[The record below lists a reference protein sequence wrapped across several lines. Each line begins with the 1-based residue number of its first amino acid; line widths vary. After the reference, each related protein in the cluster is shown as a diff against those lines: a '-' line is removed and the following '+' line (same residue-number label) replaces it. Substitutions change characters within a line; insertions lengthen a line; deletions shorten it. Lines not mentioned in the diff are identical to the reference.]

1 MAKANEWIQG
11 ARPKT
16 LPAAV
21 APVLVGTALAFPNP
35 NYINALLALIVS
47 LALQIGVNFANDYS
61 DGIRG
66 TDAERV
72 GPARLVGSG
81 LAKPSTVRNTA
92 FGCFSIAAIAGLLL
106 SSRSSLWLVLIGAL
120 AIAAAWGYT
129 GGNNPYGYCALGEI
143 SVFLFFGV
151 VAVLGTYYVQSEK
164 ITFLAVSA
172 SFPIGAFACAIL
184 VMNNLRDRAKDLEVG
199 KRTLSVVL
207 GDRATRILYISLLM
221 GGGLIGALT
230 AISRPWA
237 LLTILT
243 LPLSI
248 SLAAKVLKGAGGRDL
263 IPLLQRTALIQLL
276 FAFLYSVGLA
286 ISA

>member
-1 MAKANEWIQG
+1 VAKANEWIQG

-35 NYINALLALIVS
+35 NYVNALLALIVS
-47 LALQIGVNFANDYS
+47 LSLQIGVNFANDYS

-72 GPARLVGSG
+72 GPLRLVGSG
-81 LAKPSTVRNTA
+81 LAKASAVRNTA
-92 FGCFSIAAIAGLLL
+92 FSCFLIAAIAGLYL
-106 SSRSSLWLVLIGAL
+106 SSRSSLWLILIGAL
-120 AIAAAWGYT
+120 AIGAAWGYT
-129 GGNNPYGYCALGEI
+129 GGNNPYGYRALGEV

-151 VAVLGTYYVQSEK
+151 VAVLGTYYVQSQK
-164 ITFLAVSA
+164 ITFLAICA

-199 KRTLSVVL
+199 KKTLAVRL
-207 GDRATRILYISLLM
+207 GDRATRILYLSLLM
-221 GGGLIGALT
+221 SGGLIGALT

-237 LLTILT
+237 LLVIIT
-243 LPLSI
+243 LPVSI
-248 SLAAKVLKGAGGRDL
+248 SLAVKVLKGAGGRDL

-276 FAFLYSVGLA
+276 FAFIYSVGLA

>member
-35 NYINALLALIVS
+35 NYLNAFLALIVS
-47 LALQIGVNFANDYS
+47 LSLQIGVNFANDYS

-72 GPARLVGSG
+72 GPMRLVGSG
-81 LAKPSTVRNTA
+81 LAQANTVRNTA
-92 FGCFSIAAIAGLLL
+92 FGCFLIAAIAGLLL
-106 SSRSSLWLVLIGAL
+106 SSRSSLWLIVIGAL
-120 AIAAAWGYT
+120 AFGAAWGYT
-129 GGNNPYGYCALGEI
+129 GGNNPYGYRALGEI

-151 VAVLGTYYVQSEK
+151 VAVLGTFYVQSEK
-164 ITFLAVSA
+164 ITFLAICA

-199 KRTLSVVL
+199 KRTLAVVL
-207 GDRATRILYISLLM
+207 GDRATRILYLSLLM
-221 GGGLIGALT
+221 SGGLIGALT

-243 LPLSI
+243 LPVSI

-263 IPLLQRTALIQLL
+263 IPLLQRTALIQLV
-276 FAFLYSVGLA
+276 FAFIYSVGLA

>member
-16 LPAAV
+16 LPAAI

-35 NYINALLALIVS
+35 NYVNALLALIVS
-47 LALQIGVNFANDYS
+47 LSLQIGVNFANDYS

-72 GPARLVGSG
+72 GPLRLVGSG
-81 LAKPSTVRNTA
+81 LAKASAVRNTA
-92 FGCFSIAAIAGLLL
+92 FGCFLIAAITGLYL
-106 SSRSSLWLVLIGAL
+106 SSRSSLWLILIGAL
-120 AIAAAWGYT
+120 AIGAAWGYT
-129 GGNNPYGYCALGEI
+129 GGNNPYGYRALGEV

-151 VAVLGTYYVQSEK
+151 VAVLGTYYVQSQK
-164 ITFLAVSA
+164 ITFLAICA
-172 SFPIGAFACAIL
+172 SFPVGAFACAIL

-199 KRTLSVVL
+199 KNTLAVLL
-207 GDRATRILYISLLM
+207 GDRATRILYLSLLM
-221 GGGLIGALT
+221 SGGLIGALT

-237 LLTILT
+237 LLTIIT

-248 SLAAKVLKGAGGRDL
+248 SLAVKVLKGAGGRDL

-276 FAFLYSVGLA
+276 FAFIYSVGLA

>member
-1 MAKANEWIQG
+1 VAKANEWIQG

-35 NYINALLALIVS
+35 NYVNALLALIVS
-47 LALQIGVNFANDYS
+47 LSLQVGVNFANDYS

-72 GPARLVGSG
+72 GPLRLVGSG
-81 LAKPSTVRNTA
+81 LAKASTVRNTA
-92 FGCFSIAAIAGLLL
+92 FICFLIAAIAGLYL
-106 SSRSSLWLVLIGAL
+106 SSRSSLWLILIGAL
-120 AIAAAWGYT
+120 AIGAAWGYT
-129 GGNNPYGYCALGEI
+129 GGNNPYGYRALGEV

-151 VAVLGTYYVQSEK
+151 VAVLGTYYVQSQK
-164 ITFLAVSA
+164 ITFLAICA

-199 KRTLSVVL
+199 KNTLAVLL
-207 GDRATRILYISLLM
+207 GDRATRILYLSLLM
-221 GGGLIGALT
+221 SGGLIGALT

-237 LLTILT
+237 LLVIIT
-243 LPLSI
+243 LPVSI
-248 SLAAKVLKGAGGRDL
+248 SLAVKVLKGAGGRDL

-276 FAFLYSVGLA
+276 FAFIYSVGLA

>member
-16 LPAAV
+16 LPAAI

-35 NYINALLALIVS
+35 NYVNALLALIVS
-47 LALQIGVNFANDYS
+47 LSLQIGVNFANDYS

-72 GPARLVGSG
+72 GPLRLVGSG
-81 LAKPSTVRNTA
+81 LAKASAVRNTA
-92 FGCFSIAAIAGLLL
+92 FSCFVIAAIAGLYL
-106 SSRSSLWLVLIGAL
+106 SSRSSLWLILIGAL
-120 AIAAAWGYT
+120 AIGAAWGYT
-129 GGNNPYGYCALGEI
+129 GGNNPYGYRALGEV

-151 VAVLGTYYVQSEK
+151 VAVLGTYYVQSQK
-164 ITFLAVSA
+164 ITFLAICA

-199 KRTLSVVL
+199 KNTLAVLL
-207 GDRATRILYISLLM
+207 GDRATRILYLSLLM
-221 GGGLIGALT
+221 SGGLIGALT

-237 LLTILT
+237 LLTIII

-248 SLAAKVLKGAGGRDL
+248 SLAVKVLKGAGGRDL

-276 FAFLYSVGLA
+276 FAFIYSVGLA

>member
-11 ARPKT
+11 VRPKT
-16 LPAAV
+16 LPAAI

-35 NYINALLALIVS
+35 NYLNALLALIVS
-47 LALQIGVNFANDYS
+47 LSLQIGVNFANDYS

-72 GPARLVGSG
+72 GPLRLVGSG
-81 LAKPSTVRNTA
+81 LAKASAVRNTA
-92 FGCFSIAAIAGLLL
+92 FGCFLIAAITGLYL
-106 SSRSSLWLVLIGAL
+106 SSRSSLWLILIGAL
-120 AIAAAWGYT
+120 AIGAAWGYT
-129 GGNNPYGYCALGEI
+129 GGNNPYGYRALGEF

-151 VAVLGTYYVQSEK
+151 VAVLGTYYVQSQK
-164 ITFLAVSA
+164 ITFLAICA

-199 KRTLSVVL
+199 KNTLAVLL
-207 GDRATRILYISLLM
+207 GDRATRILYLSLLM
-221 GGGLIGALT
+221 SGGLIGALT

-237 LLTILT
+237 LLTIIT
-243 LPLSI
+243 LPVSI
-248 SLAAKVLKGAGGRDL
+248 SLAVKVLKGAGGRDL

-276 FAFLYSVGLA
+276 FAFIYSVGLA

>member
-1 MAKANEWIQG
+1 VAKANEWIQG

-35 NYINALLALIVS
+35 NYVNALLALIVS
-47 LALQIGVNFANDYS
+47 LSLQIGVNFANDYS

-72 GPARLVGSG
+72 GPLRLVGSG
-81 LAKPSTVRNTA
+81 LAKASAVRNTA
-92 FGCFSIAAIAGLLL
+92 FSCFLIAAIAGLYL
-106 SSRSSLWLVLIGAL
+106 SSRSSLWLILIGAL
-120 AIAAAWGYT
+120 AIGAAWGYT
-129 GGNNPYGYCALGEI
+129 GGNNPYGYRALGEV

-151 VAVLGTYYVQSEK
+151 VAVLGTYYVQSQK
-164 ITFLAVSA
+164 ITFLAICA

-199 KRTLSVVL
+199 KNTLAVLL
-207 GDRATRILYISLLM
+207 GDRATRILYLSLLM
-221 GGGLIGALT
+221 SGGLIGALT

-237 LLTILT
+237 LLVIIT
-243 LPLSI
+243 LPVSI
-248 SLAAKVLKGAGGRDL
+248 SLAVKVLKGAGGRDL

-276 FAFLYSVGLA
+276 FAFIYSVGLA

>member
-81 LAKPSTVRNTA
+81 LAKPSTVRNIA

-129 GGNNPYGYCALGEI
+129 GGNNPYGYRALGEI

>member
-1 MAKANEWIQG
+1 VAKANEWIQG

-35 NYINALLALIVS
+35 NYVNALLALIVS
-47 LALQIGVNFANDYS
+47 LSLQIGVNFANDYS

-72 GPARLVGSG
+72 GPLRLVGSG
-81 LAKPSTVRNTA
+81 LAKASAVRNTA
-92 FGCFSIAAIAGLLL
+92 FSCFVIAAIAGLYL
-106 SSRSSLWLVLIGAL
+106 SSRSSLWLILIGAL
-120 AIAAAWGYT
+120 AIGAAWGYT
-129 GGNNPYGYCALGEI
+129 GGNNPYGYRALGEV

-151 VAVLGTYYVQSEK
+151 VAVLGTYYVQSQK
-164 ITFLAVSA
+164 ITFLAICA

-199 KRTLSVVL
+199 KNTLAVLL
-207 GDRATRILYISLLM
+207 GDRATRILYLSLLM
-221 GGGLIGALT
+221 SGGLIGALT

-237 LLTILT
+237 ILTIIT
-243 LPLSI
+243 LPVSI
-248 SLAAKVLKGAGGRDL
+248 SLAVKVLKGAGGRDL

-276 FAFLYSVGLA
+276 FAFIYSVGLA

>member
-35 NYINALLALIVS
+35 NYVNALLALIVS
-47 LALQIGVNFANDYS
+47 LSLQVGVNFANDYS

-72 GPARLVGSG
+72 GPLRLVGSG
-81 LAKPSTVRNTA
+81 LAKASTVRNTA
-92 FGCFSIAAIAGLLL
+92 FSCFLIAAIAGLYL
-106 SSRSSLWLVLIGAL
+106 SSRSSLWLILIGAL
-120 AIAAAWGYT
+120 AIGAAWGYT
-129 GGNNPYGYCALGEI
+129 GGNNPYGYRALGEV

-151 VAVLGTYYVQSEK
+151 VAVLGTYYVQSQK
-164 ITFLAVSA
+164 ITFLAICA

-199 KRTLSVVL
+199 KNTLAVLL
-207 GDRATRILYISLLM
+207 GDRATRILYLSLLM
-221 GGGLIGALT
+221 SGGLIGALT

-237 LLTILT
+237 LLVIIT
-243 LPLSI
+243 LPVSI
-248 SLAAKVLKGAGGRDL
+248 SLAVKVLKGAGGRDL

-276 FAFLYSVGLA
+276 FAFIYSVGLA

>member
-16 LPAAV
+16 LPAAI

-35 NYINALLALIVS
+35 NYLNAFLALIVS

-72 GPARLVGSG
+72 GPLRLVGSG
-81 LAKPSTVRNTA
+81 LAKASAVRNTA
-92 FGCFSIAAIAGLLL
+92 FGCFLIAAITGLYL
-106 SSRSSLWLVLIGAL
+106 SSRSSLWLILIGAL
-120 AIAAAWGYT
+120 AIGAAWGYT
-129 GGNNPYGYCALGEI
+129 GGNNPYGYRALGEF

-151 VAVLGTYYVQSEK
+151 VAVLGTYYVQSQK
-164 ITFLAVSA
+164 ITFLAICA

-199 KRTLSVVL
+199 KNTLAVLL
-207 GDRATRILYISLLM
+207 GDRATRILYLSLLM
-221 GGGLIGALT
+221 SGGLIGALT

-237 LLTILT
+237 LLTIIT

-248 SLAAKVLKGAGGRDL
+248 SLAVKVLKGAGGRDL

-276 FAFLYSVGLA
+276 FAFIYSVGLA

>member
-1 MAKANEWIQG
+1 VAKANEWIQG

-129 GGNNPYGYCALGEI
+129 GGNNPYGYRALGEI

-248 SLAAKVLKGAGGRDL
+248 ALAAKVLKGAGGRDL
-263 IPLLQRTALIQLL
+263 IPLLQRTALLQLL
-276 FAFLYSVGLA
+276 FAFLYSAGLA

>member
-1 MAKANEWIQG
+1 VAKANEWIQG

-129 GGNNPYGYCALGEI
+129 GGNNPYGYRALGEI

-151 VAVLGTYYVQSEK
+151 VAVLGTNYVQSEK

>member
-11 ARPKT
+11 VRPKT
-16 LPAAV
+16 LPAAI

-35 NYINALLALIVS
+35 NYLNALLALIVS
-47 LALQIGVNFANDYS
+47 LSLQIGVNFANDYS

-72 GPARLVGSG
+72 GPLRLVGSG
-81 LAKPSTVRNTA
+81 LAKASAVRNTA
-92 FGCFSIAAIAGLLL
+92 FSCFLIAAIAGLYL
-106 SSRSSLWLVLIGAL
+106 SSRSSMWLILIGAL
-120 AIAAAWGYT
+120 AIGAAWGYT
-129 GGNNPYGYCALGEI
+129 GGNNPYGYRALGEF

-151 VAVLGTYYVQSEK
+151 VAVLGTYYVQSQK
-164 ITFLAVSA
+164 ITFLAICA

-199 KRTLSVVL
+199 KNTLAVLL
-207 GDRATRILYISLLM
+207 GDRATRILYLSLLM
-221 GGGLIGALT
+221 SGGLIGALT

-237 LLTILT
+237 LLTIIT

-248 SLAAKVLKGAGGRDL
+248 SLAVKVLKGAGGRDL

-276 FAFLYSVGLA
+276 FAFIYSVGLA

>member
-35 NYINALLALIVS
+35 NYVNALLALIVS
-47 LALQIGVNFANDYS
+47 LSLQVGVNFANDYS

-72 GPARLVGSG
+72 GPLRLVGSG
-81 LAKPSTVRNTA
+81 LAKASTVRNTA
-92 FGCFSIAAIAGLLL
+92 FSCFLIAAIAGLYL
-106 SSRSSLWLVLIGAL
+106 SSRSSLWLILIGAL
-120 AIAAAWGYT
+120 AIGAAWGYT
-129 GGNNPYGYCALGEI
+129 GGNNPYGYRALGEV

-151 VAVLGTYYVQSEK
+151 VAVLGTYYVQSQK
-164 ITFLAVSA
+164 ITFLAICA

-199 KRTLSVVL
+199 KNTLAVRL
-207 GDRATRILYISLLM
+207 GDRATRILYLSLLM
-221 GGGLIGALT
+221 SGGLIGALT

-237 LLTILT
+237 LLVIIT
-243 LPLSI
+243 LPVSI
-248 SLAAKVLKGAGGRDL
+248 SLAVKVLKGAGGRDL

-276 FAFLYSVGLA
+276 FAFIYSVGLA

>member
-16 LPAAV
+16 LPAAI

-35 NYINALLALIVS
+35 NYVNALLALIVS
-47 LALQIGVNFANDYS
+47 LSLQIGVNFANDYS

-72 GPARLVGSG
+72 GPLRLVGSG
-81 LAKPSTVRNTA
+81 LAKASAVRNTA
-92 FGCFSIAAIAGLLL
+92 FSCFLIAAIAGLYL
-106 SSRSSLWLVLIGAL
+106 SSRSSLWVILIGAL
-120 AIAAAWGYT
+120 AIGAAWGYT
-129 GGNNPYGYCALGEI
+129 GGNNPYGYRALGEV

-151 VAVLGTYYVQSEK
+151 VAVLGTYYVQSQK
-164 ITFLAVSA
+164 ITFLAICA

-199 KRTLSVVL
+199 KNTLAVLL
-207 GDRATRILYISLLM
+207 GDRATRILYLSLLM
-221 GGGLIGALT
+221 SGGLIGALT

-237 LLTILT
+237 LLTIIT
-243 LPLSI
+243 LPVSI
-248 SLAAKVLKGAGGRDL
+248 SLAVKVLKGAGGRDL

-276 FAFLYSVGLA
+276 FAFIYSVGLA

>member
-35 NYINALLALIVS
+35 NYLNAFLALIVS

-72 GPARLVGSG
+72 GPLRLVGSG
-81 LAKPSTVRNTA
+81 LAKASAVRNTA
-92 FGCFSIAAIAGLLL
+92 FSCFLIAAIAGLYL
-106 SSRSSLWLVLIGAL
+106 SSRSSLWLILIGAL
-120 AIAAAWGYT
+120 AIGAAWGYT
-129 GGNNPYGYCALGEI
+129 GGNNPYGYRALGEV

-151 VAVLGTYYVQSEK
+151 VAVLGTYYVQSQK
-164 ITFLAVSA
+164 ITFLAICA

-199 KRTLSVVL
+199 KNTLAVLL
-207 GDRATRILYISLLM
+207 GDRATRILYLSLLM
-221 GGGLIGALT
+221 SGGLIGALT

-237 LLTILT
+237 LLTIIT

-248 SLAAKVLKGAGGRDL
+248 SLAVKVLKGAGGRDL

-276 FAFLYSVGLA
+276 FAFIYSVGLA

>member
-35 NYINALLALIVS
+35 NYVNALLALIVS
-47 LALQIGVNFANDYS
+47 LSLQIGVNFANDYS

-72 GPARLVGSG
+72 GPLRLVGSG
-81 LAKPSTVRNTA
+81 LAKASAVRNTA
-92 FGCFSIAAIAGLLL
+92 FSCFLIAAIAGLYL
-106 SSRSSLWLVLIGAL
+106 SSRSSLWLILIGAL
-120 AIAAAWGYT
+120 AIGAAWGYT
-129 GGNNPYGYCALGEI
+129 GGNNPYGYRALGEV

-151 VAVLGTYYVQSEK
+151 VAVLGTYYVQSQK
-164 ITFLAVSA
+164 ITFLAICA

-199 KRTLSVVL
+199 KNTLAVLL
-207 GDRATRILYISLLM
+207 GDRATRILYLSLLM
-221 GGGLIGALT
+221 SGGLIGALT

-237 LLTILT
+237 LLVIIT
-243 LPLSI
+243 LPVSI
-248 SLAAKVLKGAGGRDL
+248 SLAVKVLKGAGGRDL

-276 FAFLYSVGLA
+276 FAFIYSVGLA

>member
-35 NYINALLALIVS
+35 NYVNALLALIVS
-47 LALQIGVNFANDYS
+47 LSLQVGVNFANDYS

-72 GPARLVGSG
+72 GPLRLVGSG
-81 LAKPSTVRNTA
+81 LAKASTVRNTA
-92 FGCFSIAAIAGLLL
+92 FICFLIAAIAGLYL
-106 SSRSSLWLVLIGAL
+106 SSRSSLWLILIGAL
-120 AIAAAWGYT
+120 AIGAAWGYT
-129 GGNNPYGYCALGEI
+129 GGNNPYGYRALGEV

-151 VAVLGTYYVQSEK
+151 VAVLGTYYVQSQK
-164 ITFLAVSA
+164 ITFLAICA

-199 KRTLSVVL
+199 KNTLAVLL
-207 GDRATRILYISLLM
+207 GDRATRILYLSLLM
-221 GGGLIGALT
+221 SGGLIGALT

-237 LLTILT
+237 LLVIIT
-243 LPLSI
+243 LPVSI
-248 SLAAKVLKGAGGRDL
+248 SLAVKVLKGAGGRDL

-276 FAFLYSVGLA
+276 FAFIYSVGLA

>member
-1 MAKANEWIQG
+1 VAKANEWIQG

-16 LPAAV
+16 LPAAI

-35 NYINALLALIVS
+35 NYVNALLALIVS
-47 LALQIGVNFANDYS
+47 LSLQIGVNFANDYS

-72 GPARLVGSG
+72 GPLRLVGSG
-81 LAKPSTVRNTA
+81 LAKASAVRNTA
-92 FGCFSIAAIAGLLL
+92 FSCFVIAAIAGLYL
-106 SSRSSLWLVLIGAL
+106 SSRSSLWLILIGAL
-120 AIAAAWGYT
+120 AIGAAWGYT
-129 GGNNPYGYCALGEI
+129 GGNNPYGYRALGEV

-151 VAVLGTYYVQSEK
+151 VAVLGTYYVQSQK
-164 ITFLAVSA
+164 ITFLAICA

-199 KRTLSVVL
+199 KNTLAVLL
-207 GDRATRILYISLLM
+207 GDRATRILYLSLLM
-221 GGGLIGALT
+221 SGGLIGALT

-237 LLTILT
+237 LLTIII

-248 SLAAKVLKGAGGRDL
+248 SLAVKVLKGAGGRDL

-276 FAFLYSVGLA
+276 FAFIYSVGLA

>member
-16 LPAAV
+16 LPAAI

-35 NYINALLALIVS
+35 NYLNAFLALIVS
-47 LALQIGVNFANDYS
+47 LSLQIGVNFANDYS

-72 GPARLVGSG
+72 GPLRLVGSG
-81 LAKPSTVRNTA
+81 LAKASAVRNTA
-92 FGCFSIAAIAGLLL
+92 FSCFVIAAIAGLYL
-106 SSRSSLWLVLIGAL
+106 SSRSSLWLILIGAL
-120 AIAAAWGYT
+120 AIGAAWGYT
-129 GGNNPYGYCALGEI
+129 GGNNPYGYRALGEV

-151 VAVLGTYYVQSEK
+151 VAVLGTYYVQSQK
-164 ITFLAVSA
+164 ITFLAICA
-172 SFPIGAFACAIL
+172 SFPVGAFACAIL

-199 KRTLSVVL
+199 KHTLAVLL
-207 GDRATRILYISLLM
+207 GDRPTRILYLSLLM
-221 GGGLIGALT
+221 SGGLIGALT

-237 LLTILT
+237 LLTIIT

-248 SLAAKVLKGAGGRDL
+248 SLAVKVLKGAGGRDL

-276 FAFLYSVGLA
+276 FAFIYSVGLA

>member
-35 NYINALLALIVS
+35 NYVNALLALIVS
-47 LALQIGVNFANDYS
+47 LSLQVGVNFANDYS

-72 GPARLVGSG
+72 GPLRLVGSG
-81 LAKPSTVRNTA
+81 LAKASAVRNTA
-92 FGCFSIAAIAGLLL
+92 FSCFVIAAIAGLYL
-106 SSRSSLWLVLIGAL
+106 SSRSSLWLILIGAL
-120 AIAAAWGYT
+120 AIGAAWGYT
-129 GGNNPYGYCALGEI
+129 GGNNPYGYRALGEV

-151 VAVLGTYYVQSEK
+151 VAVLGTYYVQSQK
-164 ITFLAVSA
+164 ITFLAICA

-199 KRTLSVVL
+199 KNTLAVLL
-207 GDRATRILYISLLM
+207 GDRATRILYLSLLM
-221 GGGLIGALT
+221 SGGLIGALT

-237 LLTILT
+237 LLVIIT
-243 LPLSI
+243 LPVSI
-248 SLAAKVLKGAGGRDL
+248 SLAVKVLKGAGGRDL

-276 FAFLYSVGLA
+276 FAFIYSVGLA

>member
-1 MAKANEWIQG
+1 MNKWVLG
-11 ARPKT
+11 ARVRT

-21 APVLVGTALAFPNP
+21 APVLVGTSLASEIKL
-35 NYINALLALIVS
+35 INAVLALVVA
-47 LALQIGVNFANDYS
+47 LALQIAVNFANDYS

-129 GGNNPYGYCALGEI
+129 GGNNPYGYRALGEI

>member
-11 ARPKT
+11 VRPKT
-16 LPAAV
+16 LPAAI

-35 NYINALLALIVS
+35 NYLNALLALIVS
-47 LALQIGVNFANDYS
+47 LSLQIGVNFANDYS

-72 GPARLVGSG
+72 GPLRLVGSG
-81 LAKPSTVRNTA
+81 LAKASAVRNTA
-92 FGCFSIAAIAGLLL
+92 FSCFLIAAIAGLYL
-106 SSRSSLWLVLIGAL
+106 SSRSSMWLILIGAL
-120 AIAAAWGYT
+120 AIGAAWGYT
-129 GGNNPYGYCALGEI
+129 GGNNPYGYRALGEF

-151 VAVLGTYYVQSEK
+151 VAVLGTYYVQSQK
-164 ITFLAVSA
+164 ITFLAICA

-199 KRTLSVVL
+199 KNTLAVLL
-207 GDRATRILYISLLM
+207 GDRATRILYLSLLM
-221 GGGLIGALT
+221 SGGLIGALT

-237 LLTILT
+237 LLTIIT
-243 LPLSI
+243 LPVSI
-248 SLAAKVLKGAGGRDL
+248 SLAVKVLKGAGGRDL

-276 FAFLYSVGLA
+276 FAFIYSVGLA

>member
-1 MAKANEWIQG
+1 VAKANEWIQG

-21 APVLVGTALAFPNP
+21 APVMVGTALAFPNP
-35 NYINALLALIVS
+35 NYVNALLALVVS

-66 TDAERV
+66 TDADRV
-72 GPARLVGSG
+72 GPMRLVGSG
-81 LAKPSTVRNTA
+81 LATPNAVRNTA
-92 FGCFSIAAIAGLLL
+92 FGCFSIAAIAGLFL
-106 SSRSSLWLVLIGAL
+106 SSRSSLWLILIGAL
-120 AIAAAWGYT
+120 AISAAWGYT
-129 GGNNPYGYCALGEI
+129 GGNNPYGYRALGEI

-151 VAVLGTYYVQSEK
+151 VAVLGTYFVQSEK
-164 ITFLAVSA
+164 ITFLAVCA
-172 SFPIGAFACAIL
+172 SFPVGAFACAML

-199 KRTLSVVL
+199 KRTLAVVL
-207 GDRATRILYISLLM
+207 GDRATRILYLSLLM
-221 GGGLIGALT
+221 SGGLIGALT

-237 LLTILT
+237 LLTIVT
-243 LPLSI
+243 LPVSI

-263 IPLLQRTALIQLL
+263 IPLLQRTALIQLI
-276 FAFLYSVGLA
+276 FAFIYSVGLA

>member
-16 LPAAV
+16 LPAAI

-35 NYINALLALIVS
+35 NYVNALLALIVS
-47 LALQIGVNFANDYS
+47 LSLQIGVNFANDYS

-66 TDAERV
+66 NDAERV
-72 GPARLVGSG
+72 GPLRLVGSG
-81 LAKPSTVRNTA
+81 LAKASAVRNTA
-92 FGCFSIAAIAGLLL
+92 FSCFVIAAIAGLYL
-106 SSRSSLWLVLIGAL
+106 SSRSSLWLILIGAL
-120 AIAAAWGYT
+120 AIGAAWGYT
-129 GGNNPYGYCALGEI
+129 GGNNPYGYRALGEV

-151 VAVLGTYYVQSEK
+151 VAVLGTYYVQSQK
-164 ITFLAVSA
+164 ITFLAICA

-199 KRTLSVVL
+199 KNTLAVLL
-207 GDRATRILYISLLM
+207 GDRATRILYLSLLM
-221 GGGLIGALT
+221 SGGLIGALT

-237 LLTILT
+237 LLTIII

-248 SLAAKVLKGAGGRDL
+248 SLAVKVLKGAGGRDL

-276 FAFLYSVGLA
+276 FAFIYSVGLA

>member
-1 MAKANEWIQG
+1 VAKATEWIQG

-35 NYINALLALIVS
+35 NYINALLALVVS

-72 GPARLVGSG
+72 GPVRLVGSG
-81 LAKPSTVRNTA
+81 LANPNAVLNTA
-92 FGCFSIAAIAGLLL
+92 FGCFSIAAIAGLFL
-106 SSRSSLWLVLIGAL
+106 SSRSSLWLILIGAL

-129 GGNNPYGYCALGEI
+129 GGNNPYGYRALGEI

-164 ITFLAVSA
+164 ITFLAVCA

-221 GGGLIGALT
+221 SGGLIGALT
-230 AISRPWA
+230 TILRPWA

-248 SLAAKVLKGAGGRDL
+248 SLSANVLKGAGGRDL

>member
-16 LPAAV
+16 LPAAI
-21 APVLVGTALAFPNP
+21 APVLVGTALAVPNP
-35 NYINALLALIVS
+35 NYVNALLALIVS
-47 LALQIGVNFANDYS
+47 LSLQIGVNFANDYS

-72 GPARLVGSG
+72 GPLRLVGSG
-81 LAKPSTVRNTA
+81 LAKASAVRNTA
-92 FGCFSIAAIAGLLL
+92 FSFFVIAAIAGLYL
-106 SSRSSLWLVLIGAL
+106 SSRSSLWLILIGAL
-120 AIAAAWGYT
+120 AIGAAWGYT
-129 GGNNPYGYCALGEI
+129 GGNNPYGYRALGEV

-151 VAVLGTYYVQSEK
+151 VAVLGTYYVQSQE
-164 ITFLAVSA
+164 ITFLAICA

-199 KRTLSVVL
+199 KNTLAVLL
-207 GDRATRILYISLLM
+207 GDRATRILYLSLLM
-221 GGGLIGALT
+221 SGGLIGALT
-230 AISRPWA
+230 AISRPLA
-237 LLTILT
+237 LLTIIT
-243 LPLSI
+243 LPVSI
-248 SLAAKVLKGAGGRDL
+248 SLAVKVLKGAGGRDL

-276 FAFLYSVGLA
+276 FAFIYSVGLA

>member
-129 GGNNPYGYCALGEI
+129 GGNNPYGYRALGEI

-237 LLTILT
+237 LLTILA

>member
-1 MAKANEWIQG
+1 VAKANEWIQG

-129 GGNNPYGYCALGEI
+129 GGNNPYGYRALGEI

-151 VAVLGTYYVQSEK
+151 VAVLGTYDVQSEK

>member
-35 NYINALLALIVS
+35 NYVNALLALIVS
-47 LALQIGVNFANDYS
+47 LSLQIGVNFANDYS

-72 GPARLVGSG
+72 GPLRLVGSG
-81 LAKPSTVRNTA
+81 LAKASAVRNTA
-92 FGCFSIAAIAGLLL
+92 FSCFVIAAIAGLYL
-106 SSRSSLWLVLIGAL
+106 SSRSSLWLILIGAL
-120 AIAAAWGYT
+120 AIGAAWGYT
-129 GGNNPYGYCALGEI
+129 GGNNPYGYRALGEV

-151 VAVLGTYYVQSEK
+151 VAVLGTYYVQSQK
-164 ITFLAVSA
+164 ITFLAICA

-199 KRTLSVVL
+199 KNTLAVLL
-207 GDRATRILYISLLM
+207 GDRATRILYLSLLM
-221 GGGLIGALT
+221 SGGLIGALT

-237 LLTILT
+237 LLTIIT

-248 SLAAKVLKGAGGRDL
+248 SLAVKVLKGAGGRDL

-276 FAFLYSVGLA
+276 FAFIYSVGLA